1 MNKILCCLL
10 LSLFLCGRAAEHEI
24 KTFKSGYTD
33 MRSSVVAASLDNSG
47 SSPTHFAFPWARR
60 MLWVEF
66 DHVESCSRIE
76 LKLEKI
82 RSVAEENIA
91 DLSNLEIYAETAGV
105 SRRVLKH
112 EISHREL
119 HENGRSFDLV
129 TISGDLTGKVLKL
142 YQPWSKPEQTFGFSG
157 LKDNIRAFS
166 EKKIHIDSLK
176 MALVSKREMQLNLG
190 FKGSSP
196 AGEFRVVVDPGNHIV
211 FRKDAAEF
219 KSDAPAFLTF
229 TLPEL
234 PAGVK
239 TLTVE
244 YRENGVLLSRQQGSF
259 RLSDTPEPLPI
270 REGKTEIPAGTYAV
284 YLEIMGEEPVEI
296 RDESGNT
303 LSLKLDTWHPEDLS
317 PQLRGEVCALVRRFT
332 LPETLHVIRG
342 TPIAVR
348 IQEVSARQAAIWNSP
363 SEIVPAA
370 IIHDDG
376 YSAFFSGR
384 LQSREDFREL
394 LAGLSRTPLY
404 GYDWCAGVTTTVNYP
419 SKFASNF
426 GWDGTFWREG
436 DRRAAALVDRL
447 ISEGN
452 DPVKLVGAFCRE
464 YGVRYSLTLRANA
477 IYPPRSS
484 GMNGKFYQDNPHL
497 RQTGVD
503 GRRGI
508 RLSYAYPQV
517 RRFVLQVIGEM
528 VAYKPDAIV
537 IEFMRHPPFFGYDE
551 PLIEIYRKRHG
562 SCSPADFMNAEWQAI
577 QCEIMDEFIAQVRQT
592 INASSPRTALEVSF
606 DFSKYYEQ
614 GLNIERWLSR
624 GYIDMISPGIYGVGE
639 RKFFPMEPFVR
650 MIQASPRRCLLF
662 PRVEAIVIGQDP
674 TPDEEKGLVEIR
686 RKKLSV
692 NMFKE
697 LFIKF
702 RAGGA
707 DGLRP
712 FNTSSPELARALA
725 DRSLLK
731 RFEEFEM
738 PLLDIR
744 HIEDTEPR

>member
-33 MRSSVVAASLDNSG
+33 IRSSVAAASLENGG
-47 SSPTHFAFPWARR
+47 SSAQFAFPWARR
-60 MLWVEF
+60 MVWVKF
-66 DHVESCSRIE
+66 DQVESCSRIE
-76 LKLEKI
+76 LKLERI
-82 RSVAEENIA
+82 RSTAEENKA
-91 DLSNLEIYAETAGV
+91 NLSGLEVYGETEDV
-105 SRRVLKH
+105 LPRILKH
-112 EISHREL
+112 EISHRKL
-119 HENGRSFDLV
+119 IENGRVFDLV
-129 TISGDLTGKVLKL
+129 TISGSFSGKVLKL
-142 YQPWSKPEQTFGFSG
+142 YQPWSSQEQTFGFSG
-157 LKDNIRAFS
+157 LKDNIRVFS
-166 EKKIHIDSLK
+166 EKKIHIEPLK
-176 MALVSKREMQLNLG
+176 MAPVSNREIKVELG
-190 FKGSSP
+190 IKGGSP
-196 AGEFRVVVDPGNHIV
+196 TGEFRITLDPDNRVVFQKN
-211 FRKDAAEF
+211 AAELMN
-219 KSDAPAFLTF
+219 DAPIFLRL

-244 YRENGVLLSRQQGSF
+244 YRESGALLSSQQVRF
-259 RLSDTPEPLPI
+259 RLSDTPEPLPV

-284 YLEIMGEEPVEI
+284 YLEIMGTEPVKI

-317 PQLRGEVCALVRRFT
+317 PQLRGEVCALVRHFT
-332 LPETLHVIRG
+332 RPETLQVISG
-342 TPIAVR
+342 APIAVR
-348 IQEVSARQAAIWNSP
+348 IQEVSSERAAIWNAP
-363 SEIVPAA
+363 PEIVPAT

-376 YSAFFSGR
+376 YSAFFTGQ
-384 LQSREDFREL
+384 LQTREDFREL

-404 GYDWCAGVTTTVNYP
+404 AYDWCVGVTTTVNYP

-426 GWDGTFWREG
+426 GWNGIFWREG
-436 DRRAAALVDRL
+436 DHRAAVAVNRL
-447 ISEGN
+447 ISDGN
-452 DPVKLVGAFCRE
+452 DPVKSVGEFCDK

-477 IYPPRSS
+477 TYPSRSS
-484 GMNGKFYQDNPHL
+484 GMNGKFYHDNPHL
-497 RQTGVD
+497 RQSSAD

-508 RLSYAYPQV
+508 RLSYAYPEV
-517 RRFVLQVIGEM
+517 RQFLLQLIGEM

-551 PLIEIYRKRHG
+551 PLIETYRKRHG
-562 SCSPADFMNAEWQAI
+562 SCTPADFMNADWQAI
-577 QCEIMDEFIAQVRQT
+577 QCEIMDEFMAQVRQT
-592 INASSPRTALEVSF
+592 INASSHSTALEVSF
-606 DFSKYYEQ
+606 DCAKYYEQ

-624 GYIDMISPGIYGVGE
+624 GYIDMISPGTYGVGE
-639 RKFFPMEPFVR
+639 RKFFPMQPFVR

-662 PRVEAIVIGQDP
+662 PRVEATIIGQDP

-697 LFIKF
+697 LFIRF
-702 RAGGA
+702 RADGA

-712 FNTSSPELARALA
+712 FNTNSPELARVLA

-738 PLLDIR
+738 PMLDIR